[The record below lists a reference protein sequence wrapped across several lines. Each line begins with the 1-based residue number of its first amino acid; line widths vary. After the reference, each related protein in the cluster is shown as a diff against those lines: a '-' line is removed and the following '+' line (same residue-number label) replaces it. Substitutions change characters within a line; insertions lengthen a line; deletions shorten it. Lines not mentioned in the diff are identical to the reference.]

1 MNRGCPYSV
10 FDWDKMCE
18 VCKLTDKPTGDAVM
32 CDFGYDEEC
41 EEYIKKCANKTS
53 KRGKQL
59 K

>member
-18 VCKLTDKPTGDAVM
+18 VCKLTDKPTDDALM

-41 EEYIKKCANKTS
+41 AEYIKKCVQICYKE
-53 KRGKQL
+53 
-59 K
+59 